1 LGAPSARLLGR
12 TATELGL
19 ATALQGDPLRVMD
32 LPFGGRV
39 ARWEVRR
46 STFRQ
51 GGRPHQLV
59 MLTDLSK
66 TLREEERQAWQRL
79 VRVLSHEINNSL
91 APIKSIAGSL
101 QTLLERNGD
110 AHGSEDDLR
119 KGLGVIANR
128 SEALGRFMAAYARL
142 AKLPRPRFA
151 PVSVDAW
158 VRRVAALETRCAV
171 RVEPG
176 PDVTVQ
182 ADQDQLDQLLI
193 NLVSN
198 AVDAAAETNG
208 GVRVTWL
215 NAGPQVEVRVEDEG
229 VGLHE
234 TPNLFVPFFTTKTGG
249 TGIGLVL
256 SRQIA
261 EAHGGTVTLE
271 NRKDRKGC
279 IARVTLAVNGGAA

>member
-1 LGAPSARLLGR
+1 
-12 TATELGL
+12 
-19 ATALQGDPLRVMD
+19 
-32 LPFGGRV
+32 
-39 ARWEVRR
+39 
-46 STFRQ
+46 
-51 GGRPHQLV
+51 
-59 MLTDLSK
+59 LSK
-66 TLREEERQAWQRL
+66 ALREEERQAWQRL

-110 AHGSEDDLR
+110 AHGKEDDLR

-151 PVSVDAW
+151 PVSVDSW
-158 VRRVAALETRCAV
+158 VRRVAALETRRPV
-171 RVEPG
+171 LVEAG
-176 PDVTVQ
+176 PDMTIQ

-198 AVDAAAETNG
+198 AVDASTETNG
-208 GVRVTWL
+208 GVRVSWS
-215 NAGPQVEVRVEDEG
+215 NAGAQLEVQVEDEG
-229 VGLHE
+229 AGLHA
-234 TPNLFVPFFTTKTGG
+234 TPNLFVPFFTTKSGG

-261 EAHGGTVTLE
+261 EGHGGTVVLE
-271 NRKDRKGC
+271 NRRDRKGC
-279 IARVTLAVNGGAA
+279 VARVTVAINGGPA